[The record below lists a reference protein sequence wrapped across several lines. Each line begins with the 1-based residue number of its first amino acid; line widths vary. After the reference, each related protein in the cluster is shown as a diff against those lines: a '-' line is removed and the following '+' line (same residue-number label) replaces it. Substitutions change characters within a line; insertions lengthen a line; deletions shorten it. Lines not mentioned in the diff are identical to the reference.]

1 MPDASTRRPLSFG
14 FWVPS
19 ISGGLVASKIPSTT
33 GWSPAYNRKLA
44 QTAEQVGFE
53 WALTQIRF
61 MAGYGAEFQHESV
74 TFTQHLLEHTK
85 KLKVVAA
92 ILPGTWNPLLA
103 AKQLSTIDAISDQR
117 VAVNIVSGWF
127 KTEYVKQNQPWLEHA
142 ERYRRSEE
150 FIEVLR
156 GLWTEKEFTYRGD
169 FYQFKDFPL
178 SPKPPRPLTIYQG
191 GNSADARG
199 MAARV
204 SDILL
209 LNGQGTIQDFR
220 DLIEDT
226 KRRAI
231 EQGRT
236 GRVEFGVN
244 AFVIVRET
252 EAEAERVL
260 REIIRQSDK
269 AAVASFAKEVEQ
281 AGKSSREGK
290 GMWSNSDSQQLVQF
304 NDGFKSRLIGTR
316 EQVAD
321 RILLFRSLGIDHI
334 LTAFLDFQEELEQ
347 FGNDVIPLV
356 RELEAQGRGLDA
368 EFEIARSGA
377 IYQ

>member
-1 MPDASTRRPLSFG
+1 MPDASSRTPLSFG

-44 QTAEQVGFE
+44 QTAEEVGFE

-85 KLKVVAA
+85 KLRVVAA

-103 AKQLSTIDAISDQR
+103 AKQLASIDAISDGR

-127 KTEYVKQNQPWLEHA
+127 KTEYTKQNQPWLEHA

-150 FIEVLR
+150 FIDVLR

-169 FYQFKDFPL
+169 FYQFNGFPL
-178 SPKPPRPLTIYQG
+178 SPQPPNPPTIYQG

-199 MAARV
+199 MASRV

-209 LNGQGTIQDFR
+209 LNGQGTIADFR
-220 DLIEDT
+220 ELIDDT

-231 EQGRT
+231 EEGRE
-236 GRVEFGVN
+236 GKVQFGVN
-244 AFVIVRET
+244 AFVILRDTEE
-252 EAEAERVL
+252 EAEAVL
-260 REIIRQSDK
+260 KDIIRQSDK
-269 AAVASFAKEVEQ
+269 AAVAAFAKEVKQ
-281 AGKSSREGK
+281 AGASSKEGK

-316 EQVAD
+316 DQIAD

-334 LTAFLDFQEELEQ
+334 LTAFLDFQEEIEV
-347 FGNDVIPLV
+347 FGKEVIPLV
-356 RELEAQGRGLDA
+356 RELEAQGRGTDA
-368 EFEIARSGA
+368 EYEIAKSGW